1 MRQARIEFALV
12 RHGESE
18 GNLGGRVLGGQ
29 MNPDLTARGRAQ
41 AKAVA
46 RQLAGWG
53 ADALWSSDMVR
64 ARRTAEQIALV
75 TGLPVKTTA
84 LLREQNHGRLD
95 GAEAGELAAES
106 TPPGL
111 DVTEVRWGGG
121 ESVVDVYARLRV
133 FLGQIAAGVNSRVIV
148 VGHSDMGCCF
158 TSMLGGLGH
167 RRVRWDRLR
176 HGQVAYLT
184 WMPGQQKLPA

>member
-1 MRQARIEFALV
+1 MRQGRIEFALV

-29 MNPDLTARGRAQ
+29 MTPDLTARGRTQ
-41 AKAVA
+41 ARAAARELAV
-46 RQLAGWG
+46 WG

-64 ARRTAEQIALV
+64 ARRTAGQIALR
-75 TGLPVKTTA
+75 TGLPVRSTG

-95 GAEAGELAAES
+95 GAEPGSLVAEA

-133 FLGQIAAGVNSRVIV
+133 FCGQIVAGAHSRIIV

-158 TSMLGGLGH
+158 VSMLAGLGH

-176 HGQVAYLT
+176 HGQVVYLS
-184 WMPGQQKLPA
+184 WVPGQQLPV